1 MLDSMQ
7 EVRNHLGRASL
18 LFVQSALASLACA
31 FALQSAADGFSRLN
45 TRGIEGAQAIGVIRV
60 SDIEERVAPSLVR
73 SDLSAI
79 QLPGVRQAVAS
90 DSVPFG
96 GRAHHYGACTSDAAM
111 AHAMAAGSSDVAGC
125 DRIPVITAS
134 PGLLTMLGAQV
145 VKGRLPAD
153 HEATD
158 GAPVVLISEALA
170 VHLFGSESAVG
181 RQLYFGPGSS
191 RVIVGV
197 FSSIVGPA
205 PGGNDRDSQW
215 ALFPGFPTGASR
227 YYLIGSHSEVDRV
240 LLDRTVEA
248 LRQPYRVVNPTGVD
262 TLAGYRD
269 AYLRA
274 DRFTT
279 AMLAFMAA
287 VVLGVLMAGVSG
299 VVGAWLER
307 RRRSI
312 GIRRNVGCARIG
324 DLHGDH
330 LRSQHFHH
338 SWRRA
343 GRVFAVPV
351 LVARGPKLDIVVA
364 DRVDGVH
371 VGDGGESCCPAAPC
385 MANGAGGA
393 IGVVE
398 AVLIRSPVSPAP
410 PATK

>member
-18 LFVQSALASLACA
+18 LFVQAALASLACA

-45 TRGIEGAQAIGVIRV
+45 TRGIERAQAIGVIRV

-248 LRQPYRVVNPTGVD
+248 LRKPYRVVNPTGVD

-312 GIRRNVGCARIG
+312 GIRRTLGARASVIFTEIIFEVSIFTIPG
-324 DLHGDH
+324 
-330 LRSQHFHH
+330 
-338 SWRRA
+338 
-343 GRVFAVPV
+343 
-351 LVARGPKLDIVVA
+351 
-364 DRVDGVH
+364 
-371 VGDGGESCCPAAPC
+371 
-385 MANGAGGA
+385 
-393 IGVVE
+393 
-398 AVLIRSPVSPAP
+398 AVLGACSLYLFWSPEDRSSISSWLTGLMAFMLVMVASLAALLPRAWRTVREEPLALLKP
-410 PATK
+410 F

>member
-18 LFVQSALASLACA
+18 LFVQAALASLACA

-134 PGLLTMLGAQV
+134 PGLLTMLGTQV

-205 PGGNDRDSQW
+205 PSGNDRDSQW
-215 ALFPGFPTGASR
+215 ALFPGFPTGANR
-227 YYLIGSHSEVDRV
+227 YYLIGSHAEVDRV

-312 GIRRNVGCARIG
+312 GIRRTLGARASVIFTEIIFEVSIFTIPG
-324 DLHGDH
+324 
-330 LRSQHFHH
+330 
-338 SWRRA
+338 
-343 GRVFAVPV
+343 
-351 LVARGPKLDIVVA
+351 
-364 DRVDGVH
+364 
-371 VGDGGESCCPAAPC
+371 
-385 MANGAGGA
+385 
-393 IGVVE
+393 
-398 AVLIRSPVSPAP
+398 AVLGACSLYLFWSPEERSSISSWLTGLMAFMLVMVASLAALLPRAWRTVREEPLALLKP
-410 PATK
+410 F

>member
-18 LFVQSALASLACA
+18 LFVQAALASLACA

-134 PGLLTMLGAQV
+134 PGLLTMLGTQV

-248 LRQPYRVVNPTGVD
+248 LRKPYRVVNPTGVD

-312 GIRRNVGCARIG
+312 GIRRTLGARASVIFTEIIFEVSIFTIPG
-324 DLHGDH
+324 
-330 LRSQHFHH
+330 
-338 SWRRA
+338 
-343 GRVFAVPV
+343 
-351 LVARGPKLDIVVA
+351 
-364 DRVDGVH
+364 
-371 VGDGGESCCPAAPC
+371 
-385 MANGAGGA
+385 
-393 IGVVE
+393 
-398 AVLIRSPVSPAP
+398 AVLGACSLYLFWSPEDRSSISSWLTGLMAFMLVMVASLAALLPRAWRTVREEPLALLKP
-410 PATK
+410 F

>member
-18 LFVQSALASLACA
+18 LFVQAALASLACA

-248 LRQPYRVVNPTGVD
+248 LRKPYRVVNPTGVD

-312 GIRRNVGCARIG
+312 GIRRTLGARASVIFTEIIFEVSIFTIPG
-324 DLHGDH
+324 
-330 LRSQHFHH
+330 
-338 SWRRA
+338 
-343 GRVFAVPV
+343 
-351 LVARGPKLDIVVA
+351 
-364 DRVDGVH
+364 
-371 VGDGGESCCPAAPC
+371 
-385 MANGAGGA
+385 
-393 IGVVE
+393 
-398 AVLIRSPVSPAP
+398 AVLGACSLYLFWSPEDRSSISSWLTGLMAFMLVMVASLAALLPRAWRTVREEPLALLKP
-410 PATK
+410 F

>member
-18 LFVQSALASLACA
+18 LFVQAALASLACA

-45 TRGIEGAQAIGVIRV
+45 TRGIERAQAIGVIRV

-111 AHAMAAGSSDVAGC
+111 SHAMAAGSSDVAGC

-248 LRQPYRVVNPTGVD
+248 LRQPYRVVKPTGVD

-312 GIRRNVGCARIG
+312 GIRRTLGARASVIFTEIIFEVSIFTIPG
-324 DLHGDH
+324 
-330 LRSQHFHH
+330 
-338 SWRRA
+338 
-343 GRVFAVPV
+343 
-351 LVARGPKLDIVVA
+351 
-364 DRVDGVH
+364 
-371 VGDGGESCCPAAPC
+371 
-385 MANGAGGA
+385 
-393 IGVVE
+393 
-398 AVLIRSPVSPAP
+398 AVLGACSLYLFWSPEDRSSISSWLTGLMAFMLVMVASLAALLPRAWRTVREEPLALLKP
-410 PATK
+410 F

>member
-18 LFVQSALASLACA
+18 LFVQAALASLACA

-45 TRGIEGAQAIGVIRV
+45 TRGIERAQAIGVIRV

-205 PGGNDRDSQW
+205 PSGNDRDSQW

-312 GIRRNVGCARIG
+312 GIRRTLGARASVIFTEIIFEVSIFTIPG
-324 DLHGDH
+324 
-330 LRSQHFHH
+330 
-338 SWRRA
+338 
-343 GRVFAVPV
+343 
-351 LVARGPKLDIVVA
+351 
-364 DRVDGVH
+364 
-371 VGDGGESCCPAAPC
+371 
-385 MANGAGGA
+385 
-393 IGVVE
+393 
-398 AVLIRSPVSPAP
+398 AVLGACSLYLFWSPEDRSSISSWLTGLAFMLVMVASLAALLPRAWRTVREEPLALLKP
-410 PATK
+410 F

>member
-18 LFVQSALASLACA
+18 LFVQAALASLACA

-134 PGLLTMLGAQV
+134 PGLLTMLGTQV

-205 PGGNDRDSQW
+205 PSGNDRDSQW

-227 YYLIGSHSEVDRV
+227 YYLIGSRAEVDRV

-312 GIRRNVGCARIG
+312 GIRRTLGARASVIFTEIIFEVSIFTIPG
-324 DLHGDH
+324 
-330 LRSQHFHH
+330 
-338 SWRRA
+338 
-343 GRVFAVPV
+343 
-351 LVARGPKLDIVVA
+351 
-364 DRVDGVH
+364 
-371 VGDGGESCCPAAPC
+371 
-385 MANGAGGA
+385 
-393 IGVVE
+393 
-398 AVLIRSPVSPAP
+398 AVLGACSLYLFWSPEERSSISSWLTGLMAFMLVMVASLAALLPRAWRTVREEPLALLKP
-410 PATK
+410 F

>member
-18 LFVQSALASLACA
+18 LFVQAALASLACA

-45 TRGIEGAQAIGVIRV
+45 TRCIEGAQAIGVIRV

-312 GIRRNVGCARIG
+312 GIRRTLGARASVIFTEIIFEVSIFTIPG
-324 DLHGDH
+324 
-330 LRSQHFHH
+330 
-338 SWRRA
+338 
-343 GRVFAVPV
+343 
-351 LVARGPKLDIVVA
+351 
-364 DRVDGVH
+364 
-371 VGDGGESCCPAAPC
+371 
-385 MANGAGGA
+385 
-393 IGVVE
+393 
-398 AVLIRSPVSPAP
+398 AVLGACSLYLFWSPEERSSISSWLTGLMAFMLVMVASLAALLPRAWRTVREEPLALLKP
-410 PATK
+410 F

>member
-18 LFVQSALASLACA
+18 LFVQAALASLACA

-45 TRGIEGAQAIGVIRV
+45 TRGIEGAQAIGVIRA
-60 SDIEERVAPSLVR
+60 SDIEDRVAPSVVR

-111 AHAMAAGSSDVAGC
+111 AHAMSAGSSDVAGC

-145 VKGRLPAD
+145 VTGRLPAD

-287 VVLGVLMAGVSG
+287 VVLGVLIAGVSG

-312 GIRRNVGCARIG
+312 GIRRTLGARASVIFTEIIFEVSIFTMPG
-324 DLHGDH
+324 
-330 LRSQHFHH
+330 
-338 SWRRA
+338 
-343 GRVFAVPV
+343 
-351 LVARGPKLDIVVA
+351 
-364 DRVDGVH
+364 
-371 VGDGGESCCPAAPC
+371 
-385 MANGAGGA
+385 
-393 IGVVE
+393 
-398 AVLIRSPVSPAP
+398 AVLGACSLYLFWSPEDRISTSSWLTGLMAFMLVMVASLAALLPRAWRTVREEP
-410 PATK
+410 LALLKPF

>member
-18 LFVQSALASLACA
+18 LFVQAALASLACA

-45 TRGIEGAQAIGVIRV
+45 TRGIERAQAIGVIRV

-248 LRQPYRVVNPTGVD
+248 LRKPYRVVNPTGVD

-312 GIRRNVGCARIG
+312 GIRRTLGARASVIFTEIIFEVSIFTIPG
-324 DLHGDH
+324 
-330 LRSQHFHH
+330 
-338 SWRRA
+338 
-343 GRVFAVPV
+343 
-351 LVARGPKLDIVVA
+351 
-364 DRVDGVH
+364 
-371 VGDGGESCCPAAPC
+371 
-385 MANGAGGA
+385 
-393 IGVVE
+393 
-398 AVLIRSPVSPAP
+398 AVLSACSLYLFWSPEDRSSISSWLTGLMAFMLVMVASLAALLPRAWRTVREEPLALLKP
-410 PATK
+410 F

>member
-18 LFVQSALASLACA
+18 LFVQAALASLACA

-45 TRGIEGAQAIGVIRV
+45 TRGIERAQAIGVIRV

-96 GRAHHYGACTSDAAM
+96 GRAHHYGACTSDAAI

-248 LRQPYRVVNPTGVD
+248 LRKPYRVVNPTGVD

-312 GIRRNVGCARIG
+312 GIRRTLGARASVIFTEIIFEVSIFTIPG
-324 DLHGDH
+324 
-330 LRSQHFHH
+330 
-338 SWRRA
+338 
-343 GRVFAVPV
+343 
-351 LVARGPKLDIVVA
+351 
-364 DRVDGVH
+364 
-371 VGDGGESCCPAAPC
+371 
-385 MANGAGGA
+385 
-393 IGVVE
+393 
-398 AVLIRSPVSPAP
+398 AVLGACSLYLFWSPEDRSSISSWLTGLMAFMLVMVASLAALLPRAWRTVREEPLALLKP
-410 PATK
+410 F

>member
-18 LFVQSALASLACA
+18 LFVQAALASLACA

-45 TRGIEGAQAIGVIRV
+45 TRGIERAQAIGVIRV

-248 LRQPYRVVNPTGVD
+248 LRKSYRVVNPTGVD

-312 GIRRNVGCARIG
+312 GIRRTLGARASVIFTEIIFEVSIFTIPG
-324 DLHGDH
+324 
-330 LRSQHFHH
+330 
-338 SWRRA
+338 
-343 GRVFAVPV
+343 
-351 LVARGPKLDIVVA
+351 
-364 DRVDGVH
+364 
-371 VGDGGESCCPAAPC
+371 
-385 MANGAGGA
+385 
-393 IGVVE
+393 
-398 AVLIRSPVSPAP
+398 AVLGACSLYLFWSPEDRSSISSWLTGLMAFMLVMVASLAALLPRAWRTVREEPLALLKP
-410 PATK
+410 F

>member
-18 LFVQSALASLACA
+18 LFVQAALASLACA

-134 PGLLTMLGAQV
+134 PGLLTMLGTQV

-248 LRQPYRVVNPTGVD
+248 LRKPYRVVNPTGVD

-312 GIRRNVGCARIG
+312 GIRRTLGARASVIFTEIIFEVSIFTISG
-324 DLHGDH
+324 
-330 LRSQHFHH
+330 
-338 SWRRA
+338 
-343 GRVFAVPV
+343 
-351 LVARGPKLDIVVA
+351 
-364 DRVDGVH
+364 
-371 VGDGGESCCPAAPC
+371 
-385 MANGAGGA
+385 
-393 IGVVE
+393 
-398 AVLIRSPVSPAP
+398 AVLGACSLYLFWSPEDRSSISSWLTGLMAFMLVMVASLAALLPRAWRTVREEPLALLKP
-410 PATK
+410 F

>member
-18 LFVQSALASLACA
+18 LFVQAALASLACA

-134 PGLLTMLGAQV
+134 PGLLTMLGTQV

-312 GIRRNVGCARIG
+312 GIRRTLGARASVIFTEIIFEVSIFTIPG
-324 DLHGDH
+324 
-330 LRSQHFHH
+330 
-338 SWRRA
+338 
-343 GRVFAVPV
+343 
-351 LVARGPKLDIVVA
+351 
-364 DRVDGVH
+364 
-371 VGDGGESCCPAAPC
+371 
-385 MANGAGGA
+385 
-393 IGVVE
+393 
-398 AVLIRSPVSPAP
+398 AVLGACSLYLFWSPEERSSISSWLTGLMAFMLVMVASLAALLPRAWRTVREEPLALLKP
-410 PATK
+410 F

>member
-18 LFVQSALASLACA
+18 LFVQAALASLACA

-181 RQLYFGPGSS
+181 RQGSS

-205 PGGNDRDSQW
+205 PSGNDRDSQW

-227 YYLIGSHSEVDRV
+227 YYLIGSHAEVDRV

-312 GIRRNVGCARIG
+312 GIRRTLGARASVIFTEIIFEVSIFTISG
-324 DLHGDH
+324 
-330 LRSQHFHH
+330 
-338 SWRRA
+338 
-343 GRVFAVPV
+343 
-351 LVARGPKLDIVVA
+351 
-364 DRVDGVH
+364 
-371 VGDGGESCCPAAPC
+371 
-385 MANGAGGA
+385 
-393 IGVVE
+393 
-398 AVLIRSPVSPAP
+398 AVLGACSLYLFWSPEDRSSISSWLTGLMAFMLVMVASLAALLPRAWRTVREEPLALLKP
-410 PATK
+410 F

>member
-18 LFVQSALASLACA
+18 LFVQAALASLACA

-45 TRGIEGAQAIGVIRV
+45 TRGVEGAQAIGVIRV

-205 PGGNDRDSQW
+205 PSGNDRDSQW
-215 ALFPGFPTGASR
+215 ALFPGFPTGAGR

-312 GIRRNVGCARIG
+312 GIRRTLGARASVIFTEIIFEVSIFTIPG
-324 DLHGDH
+324 
-330 LRSQHFHH
+330 
-338 SWRRA
+338 
-343 GRVFAVPV
+343 
-351 LVARGPKLDIVVA
+351 
-364 DRVDGVH
+364 
-371 VGDGGESCCPAAPC
+371 
-385 MANGAGGA
+385 
-393 IGVVE
+393 
-398 AVLIRSPVSPAP
+398 AVLGACSLYLFWSPEDRSSISSWLTGLMAFMLVMVASLAALLPRAWRTVREEPLALLKP
-410 PATK
+410 F

>member
-18 LFVQSALASLACA
+18 LFVQAALASLACA

-134 PGLLTMLGAQV
+134 PGLLTMLGTQV

-227 YYLIGSHSEVDRV
+227 YYLIGSHAEVDRV

-287 VVLGVLMAGVSG
+287 LVLGVLMAGVSG

-312 GIRRNVGCARIG
+312 GIRRTLGARASVIFTEIIFEVSIFTIPG
-324 DLHGDH
+324 
-330 LRSQHFHH
+330 
-338 SWRRA
+338 
-343 GRVFAVPV
+343 
-351 LVARGPKLDIVVA
+351 
-364 DRVDGVH
+364 
-371 VGDGGESCCPAAPC
+371 
-385 MANGAGGA
+385 
-393 IGVVE
+393 
-398 AVLIRSPVSPAP
+398 AVLGACSLYLFWSPEERSSISSWLTGLMAFMLVMVASLAALLPRAWRTVREEPLALLKP
-410 PATK
+410 F